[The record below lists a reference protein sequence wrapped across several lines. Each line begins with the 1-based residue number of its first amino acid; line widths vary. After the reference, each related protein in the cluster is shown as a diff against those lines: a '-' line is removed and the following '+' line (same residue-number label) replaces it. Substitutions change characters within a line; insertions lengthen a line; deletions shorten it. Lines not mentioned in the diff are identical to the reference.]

1 LKQKEGKVKKMVVVG
16 MALLAAGCVSHG
28 VAEDFK
34 WKAEVPASVDKGLDM
49 IFQVFATDGAGV
61 QVKGMKYHYLVQ
73 WPGGT
78 SNPLR
83 RMGRTGE
90 NEKVRAGLQTG
101 TALMVVTC
109 ADRSG
114 NQAKVDEV
122 KFEVK

>member
-1 LKQKEGKVKKMVVVG
+1 MKKMVVVG
-16 MALLAAGCVSHG
+16 MAFLAAGCASRG

-34 WKAEVPASVDKGLDM
+34 WKTEVPASVNKGLDM
-49 IFQVFATDGAGV
+49 VFQVFATDGAGAKV
-61 QVKGMKYHYLVQ
+61 QGVKYHYLVQ
-73 WPGGT
+73 WPGGSAT
-78 SNPLR
+78 PLR

-90 NEKVRAGLQTG
+90 NEKVRAGLQPG

-109 ADRSG
+109 EDRSG